1 MTMNLLRA
9 IISFPDR
16 LKKAYKLRL
25 FKKKANCGANLS
37 VCPKSNIS
45 VEEGS
50 SVTIGH
56 DCDILGII
64 SAKCGAGVTVGDY
77 TTIRGESVIGA
88 AAGISIGSH
97 VIISNNVHIY
107 DNNNHPT
114 DPAKRRELCES
125 GFYSPL
131 WHWRNS
137 DSAPVVIE
145 DNVWI
150 GERATILK
158 GVTIGKG
165 SVVACDSVVTH
176 CAPPLLRTCRKPGKG
191 RQNTSSRLTNLLD
204 KANINVHIS
213 RSTA

>member
-1 MTMNLLRA
+1 MNIIRIIRA
-9 IISFPDR
+9 IQSIPSEI
-16 LKKAYKLRL
+16 KKSYKLRL
-25 FKKKANCGANLS
+25 YKKTAVCGANLT
-37 VCPKSNIS
+37 VGPKSNIH
-45 VEEGS
+45 VENGS
-50 SVTIGH
+50 AVTIGH
-56 DCDILGII
+56 DCDILATI
-64 SAKCGAGVTVGDY
+64 SAKCGAKINIGNY

-137 DSAPVVIE
+137 DSAPIVIE

-176 CAPPLLRTCRKPGKG
+176 CAPPYCVIAGNPAKVVKMLQEG
-191 RQNTSSRLTNLLD
+191 
-204 KANINVHIS
+204 
-213 RSTA
+213 